1 MNTIVKDIAYFILGL
16 AILGTSL
23 GYIFSTEEMITQ
35 NSISAISTK
44 ASDESIKQSLLPI
57 ENSAA
62 RESGLPLK
70 ITIPDVRIDLP
81 VIDGYYDEDSQSW
94 TLTDT
99 NAQFAV
105 MTTRPNSISGNTF
118 IYGHALD
125 DVFGGLGGI
134 RHDSLAYVATDQ
146 RQQFVYRF
154 RDSFTVTPEDS
165 SFLSYEGKPI
175 LTLQTCSGTFYQNR
189 TIYVFDLKEVQDV

>member
-1 MNTIVKDIAYFILGL
+1 MNINIKDMIFFVLGL
-16 AILGTSL
+16 GLFGVGMNYVVGLESVT
-23 GYIFSTEEMITQ
+23 TR
-35 NSISAISTK
+35 NSISAISGGS
-44 ASDESIKQSLLPI
+44 AEQSALST
-57 ENSAA
+57 ENPAV
-62 RESGLPLK
+62 RENGLPLK
-70 ITIPDVRIDLP
+70 ITIPDTNIDLP